1 MEENK
6 DLNFLLKN
14 LNEKN
19 LKKYASAHLSPK
31 KQAQLSEI
39 LKDKKKMKQILA
51 SPQAKEIAKKL
62 KDEKNG

>member
-14 LNEKN
+14 LNEQN

-31 KQAQLSEI
+31 KQTQLSGI
-39 LKDKKKMKQILA
+39 LKDKKKMNTILA
-51 SPQAKEIAKKL
+51 SKQAKEIMKKL
-62 KDEKNG
+62 KDEQNG